1 MEKIR
6 KRRFGIIASLVL
18 AALILLGAFWA
29 SVTIDKNKTH
39 QDTLARVEKKGQITW
54 GVKADTKLFGLMDTK
69 TAQPA
74 GFEIDLA
81 KAMTAQ
87 IAKQTNTKLSA
98 AFVPVSSASRIQL
111 LKNTNIDGLIST
123 MTITPER
130 AKIVD
135 FTNVYFNAGQSLLV
149 KKDSGIQSVKD
160 MNDPKYT
167 VLVVVGTTAA
177 QETKKYAPKA
187 KIIALQ
193 DYASAMQALK
203 SGQGQAL
210 STDNAILYG
219 LATEN
224 PEYHLVGG
232 VFTKAPYG
240 MAFDHN
246 QKPMT
251 KQANRALK
259 TLQENG
265 TYNRLV
271 EKWFHNVPGLD
282 WHDLEVNKWAF

>member
-1 MEKIR
+1 MENIK
-6 KRRFGIIASLVL
+6 KRRFGIIASIVLVL
-18 AALILLGAFWA
+18 VMVLTGIWMHFAIQNNTGH
-29 SVTIDKNKTH
+29 K
-39 QDTLARVEKKGQITW
+39 DTLSRVEKKKQITW
-54 GVKADTKLFGLMDTK
+54 GVKADTKLFGLMNTK
-69 TAQPA
+69 KAQPA

-87 IAKQTNTKLSA
+87 ISKQTGTKLSA
-98 AFVPVSSASRIQL
+98 SFVPVSAASRIQL

-135 FTNVYFNAGQSLLV
+135 FTDSYFNAGQSLLV
-149 KKDSGIQSVKD
+149 KKNSGIQSIQD
-160 MNDPKYT
+160 MNSSKYT

-187 KIIALQ
+187 KIVALQ

-203 SGQGQAL
+203 AGQGQAL

-224 PEYHLVGG
+224 PDYHLVGG

-251 KQANRALK
+251 REANQALATLK
-259 TLQENG
+259 ANG
-265 TYNRLV
+265 TYNRLI
-271 EKWFHNVPGLD
+271 EKWFKSVPGLN
-282 WHDLEVNKWAF
+282 WHELEV

>member
-1 MEKIR
+1 M
-6 KRRFGIIASLVL
+6 
-18 AALILLGAFWA
+18 WA
-29 SVTIDKNKTH
+29 SQTVKNNQTH

-54 GVKADTKLFGLMDTK
+54 GVKADTKLFGLMNTK
-69 TAQPA
+69 TGQPA

-87 IAKQTNTKLSA
+87 IAKQTGKKLTA
-98 AFVPVSSASRIQL
+98 NFVPVTSASRIQL

-149 KKDSGIQSVKD
+149 QKDSNIQSIKD

-187 KIIALQ
+187 KVIALQ

-224 PEYHLVGG
+224 PDYHLVGG

-251 KQANRALK
+251 KQANQALA
-259 TLQENG
+259 TLQADG
-265 TYNRLV
+265 TYNRLI
-271 EKWFHNVPGLD
+271 EKWFKNVPGLD
-282 WHDLEVNKWAF
+282 WHDLEVGK